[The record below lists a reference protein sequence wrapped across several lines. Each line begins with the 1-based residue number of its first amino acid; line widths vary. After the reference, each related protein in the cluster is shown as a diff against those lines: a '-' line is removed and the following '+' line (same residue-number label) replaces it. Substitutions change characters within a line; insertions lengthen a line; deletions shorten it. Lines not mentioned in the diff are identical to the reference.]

1 MGGLVFLA
9 VIVVLIAAI
18 VASSVKL
25 IPQAEAAVIERLGR
39 YQRSASGQLTLLIPF
54 IDRIR
59 ARVDLRERVVTF
71 PPQSMIT
78 EDNLTLSIDTVVYFQ
93 VTDPKSAVYEIN
105 NYIIAVE
112 QHATTTPSHVIGC
125 TSHVLPT
132 SSRDM
137 INKQLRGVL

>member
-9 VIVVLIAAI
+9 VLVVLIAAI
-18 VASSVKL
+18 VASAVKL
-25 IPQAEAAVIERLGR
+25 LPQAEAAVIARLGR
-39 YQRSASGQLTLLIPF
+39 YPRRASGQHTLIIPF

-59 ARVDLRERVVTF
+59 AKVDLRARVVTF

-112 QHATTTPSHVIGC
+112 DRKSV
-125 TSHVLPT
+125 V
-132 SSRDM
+132 
-137 INKQLRGVL
+137 